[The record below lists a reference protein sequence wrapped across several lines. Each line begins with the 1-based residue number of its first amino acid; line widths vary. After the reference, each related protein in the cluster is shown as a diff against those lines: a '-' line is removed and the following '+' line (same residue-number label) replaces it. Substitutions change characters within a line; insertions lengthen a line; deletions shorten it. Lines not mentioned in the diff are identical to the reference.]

1 MSRNLSSGVFCLGL
15 VFTSSSAAQ
24 DQALREAA
32 RLDAE
37 HKCGEAERYYLEALA
52 KAPPSPALL
61 NNAGNHYLV
70 CGQADKARAY
80 FERLV
85 RINPMHANA
94 NLQLARIATEEK
106 QGAKALEYLARI
118 KDAEPMVDLLRAEAL
133 HWAGKRAA
141 ALTMLQG
148 LETKANGDPQ
158 VLFLLG
164 LTCARIGLYDRAEAA
179 FNTVLVSHPDDFDVL
194 FNLGRAAA
202 RAQHYDRAQ
211 RCLEVALK
219 MRPDDIDSLLEL
231 GRVYAA
237 RQDPSRA
244 VYVLAQARQKDP
256 KRPDILLALAR
267 AAEDAGYY
275 GDCALACD
283 DYLKLRPQD
292 DTARRDCARV
302 YGYTGT
308 RLDEG
313 LKQLASYVQKHPND
327 PVGYFDLAQLSWRT
341 NPPKALEQLSTAVR
355 LDPAFAPAR
364 YARAWLL
371 HRLGRSAES
380 LGDLQ
385 AAVRIDPKNIRVLDQ
400 LGLVYLSLDQPSE
413 AEEVLRRALT
423 ISAEDPEVLMHLG
436 RALMALGREDDAQRF
451 LDKFREV
458 RSQVVRDPRKEAGM
472 IESATQPAAKR
483 TEREIERLRRE
494 ARSHSGDAELQ
505 LHLALLLL
513 ADGRAEEAVGE
524 FRTLLTMHAESRIWV
539 EAGTSLVRS
548 EHYELAREF
557 LERAAAENPTAR
569 LDLAIA
575 LFFTDG
581 PKEALQVIEKVP
593 AEEQTGD
600 YLLMRARI
608 LDAAGRS
615 VEAEKILQQGL
626 HHSTFRPQVV
636 EQTAL
641 LLLRHDRKT
650 EALDILGQAIESNP
664 DNADLLLTKAIVLG
678 LMDQTSRSYKV
689 LKEIQSRW
697 PEWDR
702 PYLVHGMLLERDA
715 RPNEARQKLQT
726 AIALGSLDLA
736 GRCALARLAA
746 SPSPDPRC
754 ACQAELYQLVFSSC
768 DHD

>member
-80 FERLV
+80 LERLV

-148 LETKANGDPQ
+148 LETKAHGDPQ

-219 MRPDDIDSLLEL
+219 MRPDDIDSLFEL

-267 AAEDAGYY
+267 AAEDPGYY

-292 DTARRDCARV
+292 DTVRRDCARV

-524 FRTLLTMHAESRIWV
+524 FGTLLTMRADSRIWT

-548 EHYELAREF
+548 EHYELARKF
-557 LERAAAENPTAR
+557 LERAAAENSTAR

-615 VEAEKILQQGL
+615 AEAEKILQQGL

-702 PYLVHGMLLERDA
+702 PYLVHGMLLERGA
-715 RPNEARQKLQT
+715 RPKEARQKLQT

-754 ACQAELYQLVFSSC
+754 ACQAELYQLLFNSC